1 MHIELYN
8 EKWFDKTL
16 QISIPLYIYQYGA
29 LKLPNETIPP
39 FPSVAELHDKTNTYS
54 PQHLID
60 RVNDNISEL
69 LYSCAL
75 YKSFAMTDC
84 LFFIQYIPEDTIK
97 LRCFLVQLKYIDKEI
112 LNIGDYHITSLS
124 RHPVDKHIYD
134 ITARWWPE

>member
-1 MHIELYN
+1 MKNGLT
-8 EKWFDKTL
+8 KPFKL
-16 QISIPLYIYQYGA
+16 QFHFLLINMA
-29 LKLPNETIPP
+29 LLSCQMKL
-39 FPSVAELHDKTNTYS
+39 FLLCPSVAELHDKTNSYS

-124 RHPVDKHIYD
+124 RHPADKHIYD
-134 ITARWWPE
+134 VTTRWWPE